1 MSGCGCDGHGLKP
14 VDEALAELLA
24 RAPAPPAVESVALAD
39 ALGRVLASDLARAA
53 RVDFGPA
60 GRSGGLWRVVTETLT
75 ECASRQRQG

>member
-39 ALGRVLASDLARAA
+39 ALGRVLASEDGQGVAWYRLA
-53 RVDFGPA
+53 
-60 GRSGGLWRVVTETLT
+60 
-75 ECASRQRQG
+75 